1 LEARIWIDKASLSIT
16 PASFT
21 WSGLF
26 DGASNGAQFG
36 YASIMP
42 KTAGAFYT
50 GLQSVNNTWP
60 GPFGFVIGN
69 NSMPAN
75 YTARQFMEFSVNL
88 TKLGLDPVTL
98 LGSNA
103 CGMAFRKVLVKSRAS
118 TSFTAELK
126 DFVGPFDFFMSPKA
140 QAATDIP
147 FYCGVYGVS
156 TLQVTNPVSTSI
168 YEWSTPDGN
177 IVGSTTG
184 PSVTA
189 DFPGTY
195 YVTQKL
201 QSSCPAYATDTV
213 VITYDASCSLLDNN
227 LRRFTARNEKGNAI
241 LNWAVSNTSEI
252 KYFEIERSTDGN
264 RFSSVEKIYLG
275 PDGKT
280 EFQIV
285 DIINNLK
292 ASNIFYR
299 LKIVENNGKVSY
311 SKVVRLANLNH
322 LTSVFNI
329 APNPVKDAVT
339 LNITASS
346 ENQMQVYFYN
356 VNGELI
362 KIINAKVQKGSN
374 SMTISG
380 LNNWQNGVYVIKII
394 LGNEVGISKMVV
406 MH

>member
-1 LEARIWIDKASLSIT
+1 
-16 PASFT
+16 
-21 WSGLF
+21 
-26 DGASNGAQFG
+26 
-36 YASIMP
+36 
-42 KTAGAFYT
+42 
-50 GLQSVNNTWP
+50 
-60 GPFGFVIGN
+60 
-69 NSMPAN
+69 
-75 YTARQFMEFSVNL
+75 
-88 TKLGLDPVTL
+88 
-98 LGSNA
+98 
-103 CGMAFRKVLVKSRAS
+103 MAFRKVLVKSRAS

-147 FYCGVYGVS
+147 FYCGIYGVS

-227 LRRFTARNEKGNAI
+227 LTRFIARIDKGNAI
-241 LNWAVSNTSEI
+241 LNWTVSNSSEI
-252 KYFEIERSTDGN
+252 KYFEVERSTDGS
-264 RFSSVEKIYLG
+264 RFSSVDKLYHG
-275 PDGKT
+275 PDGNT
-280 EFQIV
+280 EFQLLDSISN
-285 DIINNLK
+285 IQ

-299 LKIVENNGKVSY
+299 LKIVENYGKVSY
-311 SKVVRLANLNH
+311 SKIVSLAKSSNLV
-322 LTSVFNI
+322 SVFTI

-339 LNITASS
+339 INITASN
-346 ENQMQVYFYN
+346 ENQIQIYFYN
-356 VNGELI
+356 VNGKLI
-362 KIINAKVQKGSN
+362 KTINSRVYKGSN
-374 SMTISG
+374 TMKISG
-380 LNNWQNGVYVIKII
+380 LNDWLSGVYVIKMT
-394 LGNEVGISKMVV
+394 LGSEIRIGKMVV